1 MEWGVLVPTL
11 VGGAISLVTS
21 IVMFGAAQAFDR
33 RQSKSEHRI
42 AEIRSSYVGLQ
53 KLMKTAN
60 TVLSLKRDIDAEF
73 ESAKLDGDISKMEA
87 SAIVKPIIGARGHI
101 EQLSADECPFLAGE
115 KGAKLLSDIWVIE
128 RRAISNEV
136 TIEKYNELK
145 FDFIAFTEKSASE
158 LKGLASSKLELE
170 FSEANASIAKMRI
183 GAMNSVIGFLIAHL
197 EKDAW
202 QIKTVVERYVEQA
215 VEKFGSDFP
224 MQSIEWLEG

>member
-60 TVLSLKRDIDAEF
+60 TVLSIKRHIDAEF

-101 EQLSADECPFLAGE
+101 EQLSADECAFLAGE

-136 TIEKYNELK
+136 TIEIYYELTY
-145 FDFIAFTEKSASE
+145 DIIAFS
-158 LKGLASSKLELE
+158 
-170 FSEANASIAKMRI
+170 
-183 GAMNSVIGFLIAHL
+183 
-197 EKDAW
+197 
-202 QIKTVVERYVEQA
+202 
-215 VEKFGSDFP
+215 
-224 MQSIEWLEG
+224 